1 MKEDNIHE
9 LFFELIRVAIGNA
22 VCLSH
27 TPTDVEWKVLYEM
40 AKKQSLV
47 GICFA
52 GIQKLEPSETL
63 ELSETLRLRW
73 MGMAAKIQQRNEVV
87 NRQCAELGEMFL
99 RYSGCSGE
107 QARKKLKDYRYA
119 VLKGQGVAQLYDEPL
134 RALRQSGDIDV
145 YLWRDGLTPRENRKA
160 VLEYAKTIDKDTFGS
175 AHHTAVRI
183 YPDSEVELH
192 YEASYMCNP
201 WANRRLQVWMREKR
215 TEVEMLKTKE
225 GEFDVP
231 SIEFNLVFLLAHIFR
246 HYVSEG
252 VGMRQVMDYYF
263 ALQAAQ
269 VKGYSLE
276 VKGDLFS
283 LLDSFNM
290 KKFASAVMW
299 VIKTVFAGH
308 DNYDDND
315 NWMLCEPNERLGR
328 KLLEHIMQGGNFGH
342 HNAVKVVKSGAHWAN
357 FVNQLAH
364 DLHLAYDYPA
374 EALWSPIS
382 MIKEFLRIRI

>member
-1 MKEDNIHE
+1 MEN

-27 TPTDVEWKVLYEM
+27 TPTAKEWQMLYEM

-52 GIQKLEPSETL
+52 GVQRLQKQSQCPPEQLYL
-63 ELSETLRLRW
+63 QW

-87 NRQCAELGEMFL
+87 NRQCAEL
-99 RYSGCSGE
+99 
-107 QARKKLKDYRYA
+107 QTKLSEEGFHSCI
-119 VLKGQGVAQLYDEPL
+119 LKGQGVAQLYDEPL

-145 YLWRDGLTPRENRKA
+145 LLWKDGLSAAENRKA
-160 VLEYAKTIDKDTFGS
+160 VMDFARQIDAKASGSEHHVHVDFFKDT
-175 AHHTAVRI
+175 A
-183 YPDSEVELH
+183 VELH
-192 YEASYMCNP
+192 FAPSYFCNP
-201 WANRRLQVWMREKR
+201 FANRRFRQWADENRVK
-215 TEVEMLKTKE
+215 VERLKLKE

-231 SIEFNLVFLLAHIFR
+231 SVEFNIVFLLAHIFR

-252 VGMRQVMDYYF
+252 VGLRQVMDYYF
-263 ALQAAQ
+263 VLQAAQ

-276 VKGDLFS
+276 VKDDLLR

-308 DNYDDND
+308 DNDDDND
-315 NWMLCEPNERLGR
+315 NWMLCEPNERLGK

-342 HNAVKVVKSGAHWAN
+342 HNAEKVVKSGAHWAN

-364 DLHLAYDYPA
+364 DLHLAFDYPA